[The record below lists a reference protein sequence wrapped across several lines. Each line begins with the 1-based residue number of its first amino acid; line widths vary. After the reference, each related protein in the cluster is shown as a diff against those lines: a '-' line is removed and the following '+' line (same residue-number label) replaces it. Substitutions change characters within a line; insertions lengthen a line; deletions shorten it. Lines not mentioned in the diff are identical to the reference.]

1 MPANPA
7 AGAPWKKV
15 AEAIVNIFETGSALG
30 NYSAVTLIPHDSGH
44 LTYGRSQ
51 ASLGSGNLYLLVD
64 EYCLTPGA
72 TFTRQLAPYLPRLQ
86 ARETAL
92 DIDIRLKNL
101 LRASADNPVMRDAQ
115 DAFFDRHYWQSA
127 ASEAATSGIRS
138 PLGIATVY
146 DSMVHGSWQ
155 AMRDR
160 TNSEYGTLAALGEHA
175 WIKAYLATRRT
186 WLATNPRPDL
196 RMTVYRMDALLDLAS
211 HEAWQ
216 LDMPLVVR
224 GVEIS
229 ELTLAG
235 DPPGCYSGPAA
246 GSRELSVQSPLLR
259 GADVRLLQ
267 LDIGTPALPLVADGI
282 YGTGTIDAFRIYQK
296 LKGMPQTGI
305 ASPGFLRSLAQTY
318 A

>member
-1 MPANPA
+1 MPANPT
-7 AGAPWKKV
+7 AGTPWKKI

-51 ASLGSGNLYLLVD
+51 TTLGSGNLFLLLD
-64 EYCLTPGA
+64 QYCQAPGA
-72 TFTRQLAPYLPRLQ
+72 TFARQLKPYLPRLQ
-86 ARETAL
+86 ARDTAL
-92 DIDIRLKNL
+92 DVDIRLKNL
-101 LRASADNPVMRDAQ
+101 LRASADNPVMRAAQ
-115 DAFFDRHYWQSA
+115 DGFFDRHYWQPA
-127 ASEAATSGIRS
+127 ASEAATADILS
-138 PLGIATVY
+138 PLGVAAVY
-146 DSMVHGSWQ
+146 DSLVHGSWT

-160 TNSEYGTLAALGEHA
+160 TNSERGTLAALGEHG
-175 WIKAYLATRRT
+175 WIKAYLETRRT

-196 RMTVYRMDALLDLAS
+196 RLTVYRMDALLDLAS

-229 ELTLAG
+229 AFTLAG
-235 DPPGCYSGPAA
+235 DPPGCYSGPAP
-246 GSRELSVQSPLLR
+246 GSRDLSVQSPLLR

-267 LDIGTPALPLVADGI
+267 LEIATPARPLAADGI
-282 YGTGTIDAFRIYQK
+282 YGTATGDAFRMFQE
-296 LKGMPQTGI
+296 LKGLPQTGT
-305 ASPGFLRSLAQTY
+305 ASAEFLRELAQSY